1 MKDITSD
8 ELKYPNLP
16 KLLLT
21 VLSMPHG
28 NAEDERIF
36 SMVRKNATEFRPS
49 LSTATLS
56 HGMVR
61 KVYTQPAGEPCHQ
74 VNFGNSLLQICKKA
88 TAVLLERPC

>member
-1 MKDITSD
+1 MKDITRD

-16 KLLLT
+16 KLMLT
-21 VLSMPHG
+21 VLSMSHS

-61 KVYTQPAGEPCHQ
+61 KVYTQTAGEACHQ
-74 VNFGNSLLQICKKA
+74 VNFGNSLLQKYKKA
-88 TAVLLERPC
+88 TATSLKRPC